1 MYAVLLPLLVLPSK
15 DPVPAPDD
23 VKAGWVA
30 FAVFIALGVA
40 VALLGI
46 SLSRHL
52 RTVRANAERGD
63 VFSPS
68 PERRSKTPRIPTQAE
83 RDAEAAGP
91 TGPEPRST

>member
-1 MYAVLLPLLVLPSK
+1 MLIPLLAHAAAK

-30 FAVFIALGVA
+30 FAVFIALGIAVA
-40 VALLGI
+40 VLGI

-63 VFSPS
+63 VFDPS
-68 PERRSKTPRIPTQAE
+68 PERPSKAPRIPTQAE
-83 RDAEAAGP
+83 RDAEAGT
-91 TGPEPRST
+91 TGPDPRST